1 MVLFN
6 ESIDFPLPVA
16 PGPIVFGGNFLGVPC
31 GVHDEAKHLT
41 LPTGWVAHQQDLGRC
56 VKDGGVASGVNMDI
70 WEHMAVCQNLVPL
83 VNIKIVGKWMFIPLK
98 MYL

>member
-16 PGPIVFGGNFLGVPC
+16 PGPSVFGWNFLGVPC

-56 VKDGGVASGVNMDI
+56 VKDGGVASGVNMDTL
-70 WEHMAVCQNLVPL
+70 W
-83 VNIKIVGKWMFIPLK
+83 
-98 MYL
+98 